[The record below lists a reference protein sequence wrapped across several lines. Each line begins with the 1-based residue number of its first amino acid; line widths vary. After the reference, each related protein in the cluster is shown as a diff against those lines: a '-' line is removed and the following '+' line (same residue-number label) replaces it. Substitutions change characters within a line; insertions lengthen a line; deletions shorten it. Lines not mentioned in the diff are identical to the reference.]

1 MKPDNLRDSKFSQ
14 FIYQSGTAVRLSFL
28 VLLISFLLFS
38 LYNSIVPEGAAFISI
53 TELMKTVIVF
63 GFIAALFPR
72 QESEN
77 EAQDYDSRPFTTIEF
92 ALAVLLGVGTGLALT
107 FSIPEI
113 RFSNIISALTALL
126 SILLTVGYFRRT

>member
-1 MKPDNLRDSKFSQ
+1 MKLGNVRDLKFPQ
-14 FIYQSGTAVRLSFL
+14 FIYQSGAVVRLSFL
-28 VLLISFLLFS
+28 VLLVTFLFFS
-38 LYNSIVPEGAAFISI
+38 LYNSIVPKAVAFISI

-72 QESEN
+72 QEGEN
-77 EAQDYDSRPFTTIEF
+77 EGHDSDNKPFTTTEF

-107 FSIPEI
+107 FSIPEV

-126 SILLTVGYFRRT
+126 SILLAVGYFRRT